1 MMCSGIVRATSRGPR
16 AGRRKDLGLNRVTGT
31 AIGCGAALALLLSGC
46 GGGDGASAD
55 PTSSRSSPTT
65 SPSTDP
71 SPSASTPTVAPATGV
86 LLEQP
91 SASVNAPTGF
101 VHAPAT
107 VHFQDTAYSTGST
120 NDVVSLVQTPWD
132 SSGITDAAKLALK
145 TSTYILPPK
154 RLADVV
160 LDGVVAY
167 HLAGGPDHFT
177 AGDMYGAIY
186 EGDLVTIE
194 FDFSKQRSPAQR
206 RKMMAS
212 SLATFHWK

>member
-1 MMCSGIVRATSRGPR
+1 MGTAG
-16 AGRRKDLGLNRVTGT
+16 GRRDLGLNRLTGT

-55 PTSSRSSPTT
+55 PTSSGSSSSSPSPSS

-71 SPSASTPTVAPATGV
+71 SPSASTPTVALARGV
-86 LLEQP
+86 LLKQP

-101 VHAPAT
+101 VRAPAM
-107 VHFQDTAYSTGST
+107 VDFQSSAYSTGST
-120 NDVVSLVQTPWD
+120 NDVVSLGQSPWG
-132 SSGITDAAKLALK
+132 SSSVTDAAKLALK
-145 TSTYILPPK
+145 SSTYLVPPK
-154 RLADVV
+154 RLEDVV

-194 FDFSKQRSPAQR
+194 FDFSKQRSPAER
-206 RKMMAS
+206 RKLMAS